1 MSKSDDLI
9 RSVSRHTLAYM
20 LCAMSEMFRHYTDF
34 DPLDLLIVHT
44 PFSTPT

>member
-20 LCAMSEMFRHYTDF
+20 LCAMSEMFRHY
-34 DPLDLLIVHT
+34 
-44 PFSTPT
+44 STSIRSIF